1 MISDLAYPGLRAL
14 GWILLGV
21 LVSGSAHA
29 GGPAFTRL
37 FAVADSAMTSV
48 MSPAGMTRL
57 DESQLVTQ
65 LIYAQSYAEFEV
77 DENRTTTSG
86 GNPRDADP
94 AVIPSVY
101 YVRPFGEDW
110 RLGLSVN
117 VPSGFGAGNGPNWAG
132 RYYSDQF
139 DLVFVS
145 ANATVAY
152 PVTDRLSLGW
162 GFSVIYSSSDSNTQV
177 NNPGPT
183 DVDAKLEMEAEGA
196 AVGYI
201 ASAMYE
207 WSERTRF
214 AINWHSETE
223 PDEDV
228 EVDLK
233 RSTLPPEIV
242 DAINRQGDNIDA
254 KIRTPQMVQLGAYHE
269 FDNGWSASLDAMW
282 VEFSRFG
289 LTEVSVDGEDLH
301 AADSAFNDFWVLTAG
316 LAFRLT
322 PKMEGRVGALYME
335 QPVDDEDRTFSFAL
349 DEVYGVGAGIHYTR
363 GNGHSYDLNLSVF
376 DTGDAPIDTGP
387 ASTLSPRGRVAG
399 ENDDPYAVTLE
410 FTYYWN

>member
-1 MISDLAYPGLRAL
+1 MMLSSTGLRATNWVL
-14 GWILLGV
+14 VGA
-21 LVSGSAHA
+21 LVSGSAQA

-77 DENRTTTSG
+77 DENRTTTGG

-152 PVTDRLSLGW
+152 PVTDKLSLGW

-254 KIRTPQMVQLGAYHE
+254 KIRTPQIVQLGAYHA

-301 AADSAFNDFWVLTAG
+301 AADSAFNDFWVVTAG
-316 LAFRLT
+316 LAFPLT
-322 PKMEGRVGALYME
+322 SRMEGRIGALYME

-376 DTGDAPIDTGP
+376 DTGDAPVDAGP
-387 ASTLSPRGRVAG
+387 ASVLSPRGRVAG